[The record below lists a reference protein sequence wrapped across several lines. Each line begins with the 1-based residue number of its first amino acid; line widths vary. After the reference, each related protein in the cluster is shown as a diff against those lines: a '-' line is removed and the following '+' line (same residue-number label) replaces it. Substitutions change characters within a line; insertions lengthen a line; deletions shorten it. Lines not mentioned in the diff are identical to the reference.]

1 MANKPAITGAGVSPE
16 RSLESDQVPW
26 ETWTIRD
33 FKSMILVDC
42 GWYLSGIGIY
52 DLVDLTLAKQP
63 VLARVQRAWTRTSL
77 QVRTAAQCSSPAPLV
92 QSVRDDTT
100 EREIE
105 LAG

>member
-1 MANKPAITGAGVSPE
+1 VLAGVSPE
-16 RSLESDQVPW
+16 EPG
-26 ETWTIRD
+26 IRPS
-33 FKSMILVDC
+33 SMGNMD
-42 GWYLSGIGIY
+42 YSRFQIY
-52 DLVDLTLAKQP
+52 DFGRLWVVFVGDWNLRFGRFDLAKQP

-77 QVRTAAQCSSPAPLV
+77 QLRTAAQCSSPARLL

>member
-1 MANKPAITGAGVSPE
+1 
-16 RSLESDQVPW
+16 
-26 ETWTIRD
+26 
-33 FKSMILVDC
+33 MILVDC
-42 GWYLSGIGIY
+42 GWYLSAIGIY

-77 QVRTAAQCSSPAPLV
+77 QVRTAAQCSSPARLL